1 MIVRFDCLSKISCT
15 AMAKAASKS
24 LLKVIKARL
33 VGFFA
38 GGSVLTVRIDF

>member
-1 MIVRFDCLSKISCT
+1 MVVSFHRLDKISCT

-33 VGFFA
+33 VGFLA
-38 GGSVLTVRIDF
+38 GGLVFTVRIDF